1 MVTVTAS
8 DTVGHAMENVQKQ
21 YVSIVEQE
29 ASCFHYFM
37 QTTTSGHCHSNRKQN
52 HNNRA

>member
-21 YVSIVEQE
+21 YVHVSTCIVEQE

-37 QTTTSGHCHSNRKQN
+37 QTTTSCHCHSRVY
-52 HNNRA
+52 A